1 MNNDAERTTPSAG
14 AADPNATL
22 RGAMDLHRRRSF
34 DAAERLYREVLDA
47 APEHPDALHWL
58 GVLLCGSDRQ
68 VQGRA
73 LIERSIA
80 LVPDFPGFHN
90 NYGNALL
97 ASGAIADAERAY
109 RRCLD
114 LDRRQPAV
122 WCNLGICLRKA
133 RRPVEAVHAFEQ
145 ALNVDAGPGDS
156 YRGLVDILEAQ
167 DKFQEVA
174 SAYEESFAALPHH
187 EPAFA
192 QLARLYYLAGRAG
205 DAARIYR
212 RWLEANPE
220 HPVPRHML
228 AACTGEAVPAR
239 TADDMVRLTF
249 DGFADSFD
257 QVLGALGYKTPQL
270 ICEQA
275 PKRVDT
281 EGGALAVA
289 DIGCG
294 TGLCGPL
301 LRPWAGSLIGVD
313 LSPRMLDKARRRG
326 VYDQLVEA
334 ELVGWLRG
342 RPGLFDLILCADTLC
357 YFGRLDEVF
366 AASRA
371 ALQSGGVFVFSVE
384 SAAADDVAEYRLH
397 PSGRYAH
404 RSAFV
409 EAQLA
414 AAGLKLLERRD
425 VTLRQE
431 LGKPVAGC
439 LFSTGI

>member
-1 MNNDAERTTPSAG
+1 MSAT
-14 AADPNATL
+14 A
-22 RGAMDLHRRRSF
+22 S
-34 DAAERLYREVLDA
+34 
-47 APEHPDALHWL
+47 APP
-58 GVLLCGSDRQ
+58 
-68 VQGRA
+68 
-73 LIERSIA
+73 
-80 LVPDFPGFHN
+80 
-90 NYGNALL
+90 L
-97 ASGAIADAERAY
+97 AS
-109 RRCLD
+109 
-114 LDRRQPAV
+114 
-122 WCNLGICLRKA
+122 
-133 RRPVEAVHAFEQ
+133 
-145 ALNVDAGPGDS
+145 
-156 YRGLVDILEAQ
+156 
-167 DKFQEVA
+167 
-174 SAYEESFAALPHH
+174 
-187 EPAFA
+187 
-192 QLARLYYLAGRAG
+192 
-205 DAARIYR
+205 
-212 RWLEANPE
+212 
-220 HPVPRHML
+220 
-228 AACTGEAVPAR
+228 
-239 TADDMVRLTF
+239 
-249 DGFADSFD
+249 
-257 QVLGALGYKTPQL
+257 
-270 ICEQA
+270 
-275 PKRVDT
+275 KRVDT